1 MPKFYEVFGQS
12 TSSLLSKDLLI
23 DAICPLTNTLCDGG
37 GNRHQTK
44 LSAKDLLDLFPI
56 ETKIEGKIPAICSI
70 TYEKKNQQWVVCP
83 RRLFAFPKN
92 PNKQVNYDPIISD
105 HEQDLI
111 NSLGFASGSKIGI
124 YPEVYLKYSDDES
137 EINYHFDYVVCE
149 VLDNQVTLGELWD
162 VLSISDKQE
171 KSKYRKSLK
180 DNGLIEAGAKDDSKI
195 KIFPNLD
202 KMAIIE
208 VMTASTS
215 GSNKEKGTDIK
226 SAYLKFL
233 SGEPY
238 ECPGINKRQ
247 VWGRM
252 ATQLFAK
259 SAITENWGA
268 KTYWAVQDKLLE
280 NICKTTKLELQQQE
294 TSSSSINFEAFSYDT
309 EGKLSLSQSV
319 SIDSGIDFSG
329 TGKGIDILLAK
340 TYPNKTVL
348 LSCMLRSQL
357 SNVIEL

>member
-1 MPKFYEVFGQS
+1 MPKFYEVFGQRAS
-12 TSSLLSKDLLI
+12 SSLPKSLLV
-23 DAICPLTNTLCDGG
+23 DAICPLTHTGCDGG

-44 LSAKDLLDLFPI
+44 LSAKDLENLFPL
-56 ETKIEGKIPAICSI
+56 ESKVDGKIPAICSI
-70 TYEKKNQQWVVCP
+70 TYEKPNQQWVVCP

-92 PNKQVNYDPIISD
+92 ADKQVNFEPIICD

-111 NSLGFASGSKIGI
+111 NELGFRSGCKIGI

-137 EINYHFDYVVCE
+137 EINYHFDYVICE
-149 VLDNQVTLGELWD
+149 VLENQITLGELWKI
-162 VLSISDKQE
+162 LSITDQQE
-171 KSKYRKSLK
+171 KSRYKKSLR
-180 DNGLIEAGAKDDSKI
+180 DNGLITTGANDHTRI
-195 KIFPNLD
+195 KLFPNLE

-233 SGEPY
+233 SGEGY
-238 ECPGINKRQ
+238 DCPGINKRQ

-268 KTYWAVQDKLLE
+268 KTYWVVQDKLLE
-280 NICKTTKLELQQQE
+280 NICKTTKLKIEPQDNL
-294 TSSSSINFEAFSYDT
+294 SSSINFISFSYGTD
-309 EGKLSLSQSV
+309 GDLSLSQSV

-340 TYPNKTVL
+340 TYPSKQVL

-357 SNVIEL
+357 SSVISL